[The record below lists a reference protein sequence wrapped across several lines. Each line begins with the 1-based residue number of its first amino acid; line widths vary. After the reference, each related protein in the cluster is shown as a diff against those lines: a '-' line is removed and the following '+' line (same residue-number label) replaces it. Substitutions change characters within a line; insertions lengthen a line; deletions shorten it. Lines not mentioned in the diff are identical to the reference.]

1 MIFDTPLIKKY
12 IHRFLICV
20 CVLMPVGVQADI
32 LTFDKVS
39 FIRENNGGAANSYS
53 QLLFIVDYPVI
64 GTKKYLN
71 RNSIMFTF
79 DTDKNLNRVRT
90 DIRFKKDWL
99 KPRKFKSSNNQNND
113 FYIGSHNLNRNHI
126 SDLGT
131 LSQEEKTVLAWMIV
145 NSDELINYAL
155 DSKKYIPSGARA
167 YWERVAKGQKFEKNV
182 RKYIGPQVRSKI
194 KEYENFSHSKL
205 ILKRTIQP
213 KLKVLK
219 YYSGAIDGIGGP
231 KTTAAIKAFEK
242 ENGLLVDGKLFGKE
256 RALLVSLAEQKSPS
270 KKKYI
275 TKNGTISTVEA
286 QEAMINTYKKR
297 ISSLVKE
304 NMQLKSKA
312 HSSQKSDAVWD
323 NDLKNTI
330 KGQKN
335 IILSMR
341 KRISSLIKERNS
353 LRDND
358 NRLISTDPVKYK
370 DIVNTINNQRNIIKT
385 LRARISE
392 LSKESSKNNG
402 TLIQSLKNEKMASD
416 QKFFDLNK
424 EQKKLELTAQ
434 NQRNIIKTLRS
445 RITQLTSEHNNSGI
459 SENNQDLN
467 EQIIKNLRQR
477 ISELAKQR
485 NDSKSAEAY
494 KDLENMIQGQKN
506 IIKNLRK
513 RAAVLIKERNKF
525 RDNND
530 NGVISADPVNNN
542 DLVRTSENQRKIIV
556 SLRQRLTDT
565 QNERNKLRNNA
576 KNKSD
581 GSTGGSNKYLITSL
595 KNELNSLQIRYDV
608 ILKQRDKF
616 RKAATQ
622 GGAKLSATA
631 DNQRNTIETLR
642 KRIISL
648 TNERNTLRSEKYIAS
663 NKSTNLKKSEARIT
677 QLESEL
683 AVQKGSIKG
692 FRNKYAELQ
701 RENIKLQVSLD
712 SLAGNSFSDK
722 NQLTN
727 LRDKYQNLYIKN
739 NTLKVDFDKLNRK
752 YKQLTLNVEDKKN
765 KDFENLQ
772 RLNEELSMS
781 LQKQKIVAY
790 DAISQKSDIERKL
803 KIVQSEATELNSQM
817 EDFNNIAIVNGALKN
832 DLSQARSQIKS
843 LNNELDLSRNSASAE
858 LAKTLAKIAMLE
870 EELEKSK
877 NKFAELEKEKGST
890 KNGQQRG
897 FVLSSEWDGLKQW
910 ITPQQIRFCTILSD
924 YDREKISAQES
935 GNQLKQNLAIDNRDA
950 DIDAL
955 LLGRNSQEKGY
966 FRNWIG
972 TVEQVFAIY
981 QENEDGDEELAAGV
995 VIKTPCNSV
1004 TVGSG
1009 RVKSADNERYEG
1021 TAFPSD
1027 PIYSQLSQVSKGDPI
1042 LFEGS
1047 LLTYQD
1053 TGEANRSSKPRFFTN
1068 VDSSVNDV
1076 EAEKAKKRDKINAP
1090 DYFVKIDYLS
1100 KL

>member
-1 MIFDTPLIKKY
+1 MFFKTPFLKSY

-20 CVLMPVGVQADI
+20 CVLMPTGVQAEI
-32 LTFDKVS
+32 LSFKKVS
-39 FIRENNGGAANSYS
+39 FIRENNGGAANFYS
-53 QLLFIVDYPVI
+53 QLLFKVDYPVI
-64 GTKKYLN
+64 GTNKYLN

-79 DTDKNLNRVRT
+79 DTDKNLNRIRT
-90 DIRFKKDWL
+90 DIRFKRDWL
-99 KPRKFKSSNNQNND
+99 KPRKFKSSNNKYND
-113 FYIGSHNLNRNHI
+113 FYIGSHNLSRNHI

-155 DSKKYIPSGARA
+155 ESKKFIPSGSRA
-167 YWERVAKGQKFEKNV
+167 YWERVVKGQKFEKNV
-182 RKYIGPQVRSKI
+182 RKFIGPEVRSKI
-194 KEYENFSHSKL
+194 KEYDNFKHSTL
-205 ILKRTIQP
+205 ALKRVIQP
-213 KLKVLK
+213 NLKGLG
-219 YYSGAIDGIGGP
+219 YYDGAIDGIPGP
-231 KTTAAIKAFEK
+231 RTTKAIKAFEK
-242 ENGLLVDGKLFGKE
+242 ENNLLADGIIRGEE
-256 RALLVSLAEQKSPS
+256 RTLLTRLA
-270 KKKYI
+270 I
-275 TKNGTISTVEA
+275 I
-286 QEAMINTYKKR
+286 
-297 ISSLVKE
+297 
-304 NMQLKSKA
+304 KSK
-312 HSSQKSDAVWD
+312 QNQIKKTTTFD
-323 NDLKNTI
+323 NNK
-330 KGQKN
+330 
-335 IILSMR
+335 
-341 KRISSLIKERNS
+341 
-353 LRDND
+353 
-358 NRLISTDPVKYK
+358 
-370 DIVNTINNQRNIIKT
+370 IVAKKTNQEIVAANQRRVIRT

-392 LSKESSKNNG
+392 LNKESTKNKG
-402 TLIQSLKNEKMASD
+402 TLIQSLKNEKMVSD

-424 EQKKLELTAQ
+424 GQKKLELTVQ

-445 RITQLTSEHNNSGI
+445 RITQLTSERNNSGI
-459 SENNQDLN
+459 SENNQELN
-467 EQIIKNLRQR
+467 KQIIKNLRQR

-485 NDSKSAEAY
+485 NSAKSAEAN
-494 KDLENMIQGQKN
+494 KDLENMVQGQKN

-530 NGVISADPVNNN
+530 NGVISVDPVNNN

-622 GGAKLSATA
+622 GGTKLSATA

-642 KRIISL
+642 KRIVSL

-663 NKSTNLKKSEARIT
+663 NKSSNLKKSEARIT

-712 SLAGNSFSDK
+712 SSAGNSLSDK

-727 LRDKYQNLYIKN
+727 LQDKYQNLYIKN
-739 NTLKVDFDKLNRK
+739 NTLKVDFDKLDRK
-752 YKQLTLNVEDKKN
+752 YNQLTLNVEDKKN

-772 RLNEELSMS
+772 RINEELSMS

-790 DAISQKSDIERKL
+790 DAISGKSDIERKL
-803 KIVQSEATELNSQM
+803 KIAQSETTELNSQM
-817 EDFNNIAIVNGALKN
+817 KDFNNIANANGVLKN

-1009 RVKSADNERYEG
+1009 RVKSADSERYEG

>member
-1 MIFDTPLIKKY
+1 MFFKTPFLKSY

-20 CVLMPVGVQADI
+20 CVLMPTGVQAEI
-32 LTFDKVS
+32 LSFKKVS
-39 FIRENNGGAANSYS
+39 FIRENNGGAANFYS
-53 QLLFIVDYPVI
+53 QLLFKVDYPVI
-64 GTKKYLN
+64 GTNKYLN

-79 DTDKNLNRVRT
+79 DTDKNLNRIRT
-90 DIRFKKDWL
+90 DIRFKRDWL
-99 KPRKFKSSNNQNND
+99 KPRKFKSSNNKYND

-155 DSKKYIPSGARA
+155 ESKKFIPSGSRA
-167 YWERVAKGQKFEKNV
+167 YWERVVKGQKFEKNV
-182 RKYIGPQVRSKI
+182 RKFIGPEVRSKI
-194 KEYENFSHSKL
+194 KEYDNFKHSTL
-205 ILKRTIQP
+205 ALKRVIQP
-213 KLKVLK
+213 NLKGLG
-219 YYSGAIDGIGGP
+219 YYDGAIDGIPGP
-231 KTTAAIKAFEK
+231 RTTKAIKAFEK
-242 ENGLLVDGKLFGKE
+242 ENNLLADGIIRGEE
-256 RALLVSLAEQKSPS
+256 RTLLTRLA
-270 KKKYI
+270 I
-275 TKNGTISTVEA
+275 I
-286 QEAMINTYKKR
+286 
-297 ISSLVKE
+297 
-304 NMQLKSKA
+304 KSK
-312 HSSQKSDAVWD
+312 QNQIKKTTTFD
-323 NDLKNTI
+323 NNK
-330 KGQKN
+330 
-335 IILSMR
+335 
-341 KRISSLIKERNS
+341 
-353 LRDND
+353 
-358 NRLISTDPVKYK
+358 
-370 DIVNTINNQRNIIKT
+370 IVAKKTNQEIVAANQRRVIRT

-392 LSKESSKNNG
+392 LNKESTKNKG
-402 TLIQSLKNEKMASD
+402 TLIQSLKNEKMVSD

-424 EQKKLELTAQ
+424 GQKKLELTVQ

-445 RITQLTSEHNNSGI
+445 RITQLTSERNNSGI
-459 SENNQDLN
+459 SENNQELN
-467 EQIIKNLRQR
+467 KQIIKTLRQR

-485 NDSKSAEAY
+485 NSAKSAEAN
-494 KDLENMIQGQKN
+494 KDLENMVQGQKN

-513 RAAVLIKERNKF
+513 RAAVLIKERNKY

-530 NGVISADPVNNN
+530 NGVISVDPVIYN
-542 DLVRTSENQRKIIV
+542 DLVRTSKNQRKIIV

-576 KNKSD
+576 KKKSD

-608 ILKQRDKF
+608 ILKQRDEL
-616 RKAATQ
+616 RNATTGVNISGVNYSSKIQ
-622 GGAKLSATA
+622 EKLDDLKKELLLTQAKLREKLKLNEFLTEDTNRFKKKYS
-631 DNQRNTIETLR
+631 TLYA
-642 KRIISL
+642 K
-648 TNERNTLRSEKYIAS
+648 NN
-663 NKSTNLKKSEARIT
+663 NLKFDFQKLDREYK
-677 QLESEL
+677 QLSDGLKEKNNEINALEYKLKQSLIEVESDPP
-683 AVQKGSIKG
+683 
-692 FRNKYAELQ
+692 RNVVE
-701 RENIKLQVSLD
+701 KLQVKNDALEKEIE
-712 SLAGNSFSDK
+712 LFNS
-722 NQLTN
+722 
-727 LRDKYQNLYIKN
+727 KYQKLYRKN
-739 NTLKVDFDKLNRK
+739 NDINIDFSKLGTKNKQLSTDLKVKDDQIDALKFSLKKLKDNK
-752 YKQLTLNVEDKKN
+752 NLVMSKDVER
-765 KDFENLQ
+765 LQ
-772 RLNEELSMS
+772 KTNEELSIS
-781 LQKQKIVAY
+781 LQKQKILAY
-790 DAISQKSDIERKL
+790 DAISQKSAIEQDL
-803 KIVQSEATELNSQM
+803 KIARGETIKLDNQL
-817 EDFNNIAIVNGALKN
+817 N
-832 DLSQARSQIKS
+832 DLRNVENANNSLKIDLDQARFQISSIK
-843 LNNELDLSRNSASAE
+843 EKLDISRNSASAD
-858 LAKTLAKIAMLE
+858 LAKAVAKITMLE
-870 EELEKSK
+870 VELKKSE
-877 NKFAELEKEKGST
+877 NKFAELEKQKNST

-897 FVLSSEWDGLKQW
+897 FVLSSEWDELKQW

-924 YDREKISAQES
+924 YDLEKVSAQES
-935 GNQLKQNLAIDNRDA
+935 GNQLKQNLAIDNRDS

>member
-1 MIFDTPLIKKY
+1 MFFKTPFLKSY

-20 CVLMPVGVQADI
+20 CVLMPTGVQAEI
-32 LTFDKVS
+32 LSFKKVS
-39 FIRENNGGAANSYS
+39 FIRENNGGAANFYS
-53 QLLFIVDYPVI
+53 QLLFKVDYPVI
-64 GTKKYLN
+64 GTNKYLN

-79 DTDKNLNRVRT
+79 DTDKNLNRIRT
-90 DIRFKKDWL
+90 DIRFKRDWL
-99 KPRKFKSSNNQNND
+99 KPRKFKSSNNKYND
-113 FYIGSHNLNRNHI
+113 FYIGSHNLSRNHI

-155 DSKKYIPSGARA
+155 ESKKFIPSGSRA
-167 YWERVAKGQKFEKNV
+167 YWERVVKGQKFEKNV
-182 RKYIGPQVRSKI
+182 RKFIGPEVRSKI
-194 KEYENFSHSKL
+194 KEYDNFKHSTL
-205 ILKRTIQP
+205 ALKRVIQP
-213 KLKVLK
+213 NLKGLG
-219 YYSGAIDGIGGP
+219 YYDGAIDGIPGP
-231 KTTAAIKAFEK
+231 RTTKAIKAFEK
-242 ENGLLVDGKLFGKE
+242 ENNLLADGIIRGEE
-256 RALLVSLAEQKSPS
+256 RTLLTRLA
-270 KKKYI
+270 I
-275 TKNGTISTVEA
+275 I
-286 QEAMINTYKKR
+286 
-297 ISSLVKE
+297 
-304 NMQLKSKA
+304 KSK
-312 HSSQKSDAVWD
+312 QNQIKKTTTFD
-323 NDLKNTI
+323 NNK
-330 KGQKN
+330 
-335 IILSMR
+335 
-341 KRISSLIKERNS
+341 
-353 LRDND
+353 
-358 NRLISTDPVKYK
+358 
-370 DIVNTINNQRNIIKT
+370 IVAKKTHQEIVAANQRRVIRT

-392 LSKESSKNNG
+392 LNKESTKNKG
-402 TLIQSLKNEKMASD
+402 TLIQSLKNEKMVSD

-424 EQKKLELTAQ
+424 GQKKLELTVQ

-445 RITQLTSEHNNSGI
+445 RITQLTSERNNSGI
-459 SENNQDLN
+459 SENNQELN
-467 EQIIKNLRQR
+467 KQIIKNLRQR

-485 NDSKSAEAY
+485 NSAKSAEAN
-494 KDLENMIQGQKN
+494 KDLENMVQGQKN

-530 NGVISADPVNNN
+530 NGVISVDPVNNN

-622 GGAKLSATA
+622 GGTKLSATA

-642 KRIISL
+642 KRIVSL

-663 NKSTNLKKSEARIT
+663 NKSSNLKKSEARIT

-712 SLAGNSFSDK
+712 SSAGNSLSDK

-727 LRDKYQNLYIKN
+727 LQDKYQNLYIKN
-739 NTLKVDFDKLNRK
+739 NTLKVDFDKLDRK
-752 YKQLTLNVEDKKN
+752 YNQLTLNVEDKKN

-772 RLNEELSMS
+772 RINEELSMS

-790 DAISQKSDIERKL
+790 DAISGKSDIERKL
-803 KIVQSEATELNSQM
+803 KIAQSETTELNSQM
-817 EDFNNIAIVNGALKN
+817 KDFNNIANANGVLKN